1 MNPDPN
7 LGPPTG
13 ADGGNGSTSSGNGN
27 GNGNSNSNG
36 HSTSTS
42 NSAVNTRIF
51 DVYAGDASMPPHMM
65 DVLACETVGVVS
77 AGGIVPD
84 EEDDTDSADDYDY
97 ERRGAHR
104 GLGAAGR
111 VGPVPLINTG
121 RGQIH
126 VDVPSD
132 PLAAAAAVRHVHN
145 RPARLDLASR
155 DFTDQPL
162 PQPQSQPQPLPQP
175 LPHAQLPLQATQPP
189 LTNTDI
195 WSVPVENAFLAAL
208 RIILKKG
215 TAKIKLKDRNYG
227 RNELISLYIHHR
239 VGEYRAK
246 KQISS
251 HIQVWKKSILN
262 KLQNGTQITD
272 YERELLD
279 LIEHGPPQTPENE
292 RAFHAVFSEILEG
305 PLAASRHS
313 SSVSTSSSASPSNIP
328 MPLHDAM
335 ISPHGAAHGAGSAVM
350 TGAPTAGPLSHGLP
364 HGLPH
369 ITMYDPRIPSAAT
382 MSAPPGYFPCAS
394 GSGLAPLP
402 GSLPGSA
409 ATEPL
414 TPLEYARRVYGKLR
428 SFKCV
433 PVNMHDYTYPYTDAP
448 SAPAVHSDQQTLQAA
463 QEVAAQQR
471 LLIQNLY
478 SSQHI
483 YGPVPPP
490 DFGTEQPEYSGY
502 DRHSFVP
509 PNAAQP
515 PEQALRRSRSG
526 EDAPQDES
534 AGHGT
539 QGPAEEC

>member
-7 LGPPTG
+7 FGPPAG
-13 ADGGNGSTSSGNGN
+13 AGGGRGGNHNSSN
-27 GNGNSNSNG
+27 NSNSNSAG
-36 HSTSTS
+36 GSAG
-42 NSAVNTRIF
+42 AVNTRIF

-65 DVLACETVGVVS
+65 DVLACDAVAAGAATAGAGVGGLVLD
-77 AGGIVPD
+77 D
-84 EEDDTDSADDYDY
+84 EEDTDSADEYEY
-97 ERRGAHR
+97 ERRGA
-104 GLGAAGR
+104 AGR
-111 VGPVPLINTG
+111 AGPVPLINTG
-121 RGQIH
+121 RGQIQ

-132 PLAAAAAVRHVHN
+132 PAAAARHVHN
-145 RPARLDLASR
+145 RPARLDLAPR
-155 DFTDQPL
+155 DFAEQPL
-162 PQPQSQPQPLPQP
+162 PHAQPQQLPQP

-262 KLQNGTQITD
+262 KLQNGSQITD

-292 RAFHAVFSEILEG
+292 RAFHAVFSEILDG

-328 MPLHDAM
+328 MALHDAM
-335 ISPHGAAHGAGSAVM
+335 ISPHGAPAHGVGSALM
-350 TGAPTAGPLSHGLP
+350 AGAPPAGALP
-364 HGLPH
+364 HGIPH
-369 ITMYDPRIPSAAT
+369 ITMYDPRISSAAT
-382 MSAPPGYFPCAS
+382 MSAPPAYFPCTGA
-394 GSGLAPLP
+394 GPGLAQLP

-448 SAPAVHSDQQTLQAA
+448 SAPPVHSDQQTLQAA

-471 LLIQNLY
+471 RLIQNLY

-483 YGPVPPP
+483 YGPVPAP
-490 DFGTEQPEYSGY
+490 DFGAEQPEYSGY

-515 PEQALRRSRSG
+515 PEQPLRRRSMSR
-526 EDAPQDES
+526 EDTPQDEG
-534 AGHGT
+534 AGPGAQNPT
-539 QGPAEEC
+539 DEC